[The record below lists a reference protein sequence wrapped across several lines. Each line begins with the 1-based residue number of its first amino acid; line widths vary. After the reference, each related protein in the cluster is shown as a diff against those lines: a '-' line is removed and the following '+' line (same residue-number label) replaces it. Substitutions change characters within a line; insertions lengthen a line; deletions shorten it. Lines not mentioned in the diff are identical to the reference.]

1 MKQQTFPSLSMQSSA
16 RVLRLWCV
24 LPGLLHPSATIM
36 DVNIGAALWMA
47 AQAEGKL
54 TVIKGS
60 AAATSP
66 IHPTTHATQSANTHH
81 HHEQNQT
88 SAKRCGASP
97 EPMQMLPLAQQH
109 DPAEHNTQTQ
119 HCSQRWYRSAARVVL
134 LGHGADEQHA
144 GYGRHRTSFRNQVLL
159 SSRPRSTSVVL
170 WWSRP
175 VVQA

>member
-1 MKQQTFPSLSMQSSA
+1 MA
-16 RVLRLWCV
+16 
-24 LPGLLHPSATIM
+24 GLLHPSATIM

-66 IHPTTHATQSANTHH
+66 IHPSTRATQSANTHH
-81 HHEQNQT
+81 HHHQRQQQQQDYLTIAQQQSQT
-88 SAKRCGASP
+88 PAKRCGASP
-97 EPMQMLPLAQQH
+97 EPKQMLPLAQQH

-119 HCSQRWYRSAARVVL
+119 DCSQRWYRSAARVVL

-144 GYGRHRTSFRNQVLL
+144 GYGRHRTSFRNQVRL
-159 SSRPRSTSVVL
+159 SSRPCSTSVVL

-175 VVQA
+175 VIHA